1 MLKGEII
8 DISSKNK
15 YTVSFF
21 EDDSIDTLRQK
32 IGAAIDIHPD
42 RLYILVGIKLPTDY
56 YSEDPRHWEA
66 LFERMSFNNEPLETE
81 IFSEYQLQ
89 YRTPT
94 TSVAFQAFD
103 KTQWMSKPDVLQP
116 VLEPSVDF
124 LEYRI
129 LGVEES
135 KSFVLPMSNISTTL
149 VSKIPAVNLP
159 IPENAK
165 LFSSFYDSK
174 QFVRFV
180 VRAYDETAE
189 SNSSVY
195 YPLLRSTTPSKL
207 SEEAVR
213 LLQKSSQTLENLLDL
228 KVPEP
233 SEISVLRTRFYVPWV
248 DTEFGGAIRTRF
260 EQIFYGL
267 TVSKEVPCITMF
279 TSKDQ
284 ISRHKFFTEDSK
296 QKTPFLDMSL
306 WESWWS
312 VKPVRNIPSLVLFR
326 GTAKN
331 YFDRVTFTATD
342 MVVAT
347 YRPEGNT
354 ETTEQLRRQVFDWI
368 ESFDAILPFVSKSDV
383 QLHRWNLQD
392 VSFVAKYSKK
402 LEEFDLL
409 RFNCLSSIFD
419 MSDKTKSQFSFLRTD
434 HSNNGLS
441 AIEVKILQMIKDSQG
456 RLQASS
462 VSEELSVPMQKANE
476 IIQHVQA
483 RIDDDPRLG
492 EKAFRGYPTMRVG
505 PDYIMVSA
513 VSDIEK
519 MLKYTNLL
527 RFILSNPESDEL
539 DTLCPKRAEKVSA
552 TTATIPTDDLD
563 LDAAIA
569 EEHADL
575 FAFLEEEEEPER
587 IEKEQEEST
596 EPVSKISTD
605 QSHGTTYNY
614 FKARLQKF
622 DPVTFNPV
630 KSLYPKKCE
639 KNHQPIILNDSDL
652 QRIEKTPY
660 DVKTNLPEEKRMETE
675 NPDGLVVCPEYWCMR
690 DNIPLSDSQLL
701 KDKDEIRCPVCKGKL
716 QLHASDNPREFPLIK
731 KETGFLYPGYIDYM
745 SPHNG
750 RPMPCCFKKSRVK
763 KNNKT
768 EKANEDKY
776 YVLGVEKSAKID
788 RIAYISDSVLQS
800 LKINEM
806 YESFKKANV
815 RRLMSPNKGFFR
827 TGMDHP
833 SESLS
838 SLLGL
843 KTKIP
848 SPREAVEITLKC
860 SFLSTWRKPGTE
872 HLESIQGSLKK
883 IIDDSVVKE
892 ELSKLISGIDEAF
905 HKKELSLLEELEYS
919 ALALNCDVFYLD
931 SETDS
936 LKCFFYT
943 PMVRSRSRAIIVF
956 QYGNELNII
965 AYTERKSR
973 GFEFHANIYESPFS
987 KETAVELEK
996 LRNESCKLSI
1006 PSYTDATTAIQ
1017 ELLPIIE
1024 ADEYMIVLDPYQ
1036 RGQALYVPGKVILP
1050 FKSSVLPDSTQARI
1064 SGYKEISIENL
1075 PKYDSMKQL
1084 LLVAAKYAKGYTF
1097 KEDIVNN
1104 LFQTVEI
1111 LVESGL
1117 RIPVQPTAGKTS
1129 AETGEVM
1136 ETIRE
1141 IGETELTF
1149 GKESQELKKESR
1161 EISYAAEIYEF
1172 LLFQLTKDLET
1183 DYKDI
1188 ATALFDV
1195 QPNMETVKPLL
1206 KKWFD
1211 ETVMFTGISE
1221 PKDFVSKIR
1230 EPCNETCDGELCG
1243 WDGDVCKVK
1252 VGTQLDEKKLFYRL
1266 LTSLVDNSKIR
1277 AMVLDG
1283 RTTPFFSTILYLELP
1298 HEVILT
1304 DTDLD

>member
-1 MLKGEII
+1 
-8 DISSKNK
+8 
-15 YTVSFF
+15 
-21 EDDSIDTLRQK
+21 
-32 IGAAIDIHPD
+32 
-42 RLYILVGIKLPTDY
+42 
-56 YSEDPRHWEA
+56 
-66 LFERMSFNNEPLETE
+66 
-81 IFSEYQLQ
+81 
-89 YRTPT
+89 
-94 TSVAFQAFD
+94 
-103 KTQWMSKPDVLQP
+103 
-116 VLEPSVDF
+116 
-124 LEYRI
+124 
-129 LGVEES
+129 
-135 KSFVLPMSNISTTL
+135 
-149 VSKIPAVNLP
+149 
-159 IPENAK
+159 
-165 LFSSFYDSK
+165 
-174 QFVRFV
+174 
-180 VRAYDETAE
+180 
-189 SNSSVY
+189 
-195 YPLLRSTTPSKL
+195 
-207 SEEAVR
+207 
-213 LLQKSSQTLENLLDL
+213 
-228 KVPEP
+228 
-233 SEISVLRTRFYVPWV
+233 
-248 DTEFGGAIRTRF
+248 
-260 EQIFYGL
+260 
-267 TVSKEVPCITMF
+267 
-279 TSKDQ
+279 
-284 ISRHKFFTEDSK
+284 
-296 QKTPFLDMSL
+296 MSL

-312 VKPVRNIPSLVLFR
+312 IKPVRNIPSLVLFR

-331 YFDRVTFTATD
+331 YFDRVTFTASD

-354 ETTEQLRRQVFDWI
+354 ETVEQLRRQVFDWI
-368 ESFDAILPFVSKSDV
+368 HSFDAILPFVSKDDV
-383 QLHRWNLQD
+383 QLNRWNLQD
-392 VSFVAKYSKK
+392 ASFVAKYSHK

-434 HSNNGLS
+434 HSNNGLT

-456 RLQASS
+456 RLEASA
-462 VSEELSVPMQKANE
+462 VSEELSVPIQKARE

-492 EKAFRGYPTMRVG
+492 EKAFRGYPTMRLG

-513 VSDIEK
+513 VSNIEK

-527 RFILSNPESDEL
+527 RFILSNPESDDL
-539 DTLCPKRAEKVSA
+539 DKLCPKRAEKVSA
-552 TTATIPTDDLD
+552 TSAIIPTDDLD

-575 FAFLEEEEEPER
+575 FAFLEEAGDTDATQQQEEE
-587 IEKEQEEST
+587 QSAT
-596 EPVSKISTD
+596 AEPVSKISTD

-652 QRIEKTPY
+652 KRLEKTPF
-660 DVKTNLPEEKRMETE
+660 DVKTNLPEEQRMETE

-701 KDKDEIRCPVCKGKL
+701 KDKDEIRCPVCNGKL

-731 KETGFLYPGYIDYM
+731 KETGFLFPGYIDYK
-745 SPHNG
+745 SPHND

-768 EKANEDKY
+768 EKATEDKY

-788 RIAYISDSVLQS
+788 RVAYISDKLIHS
-800 LKINEM
+800 LKINET

-827 TGMDHP
+827 TGLDHP
-833 SESLS
+833 SETLS

-848 SPREAVEITLKC
+848 SPKEAIEITLKC
-860 SFLSTWRKPGTE
+860 SFVSTWRKPGTE
-872 HLESIQGSLKK
+872 HLESIEGSLKK
-883 IIDDSVVKE
+883 IIDDLVVKE
-892 ELSKLISGIDEAF
+892 ELSKIISGIDEAF

-931 SETDS
+931 AETDS

-943 PMVRSRSRAIIVF
+943 PMVRSRSRAIIVL
-956 QYGNELNII
+956 QIENDLNII
-965 AYTERKSR
+965 AYTERKAR
-973 GFEFHANIYESPFS
+973 GFEFHANIYETPFN
-987 KETAVELEK
+987 KETAIELEK
-996 LRNESCKLSI
+996 LRNESCKLNI
-1006 PSYTDATTAIQ
+1006 PSYVDAVNIMQ
-1017 ELLPIIE
+1017 QLLPE
-1024 ADEYMIVLDPYQ
+1024 VGADDYAVILDPYQ
-1036 RGQALYVPGKVILP
+1036 RGQAFYVPGKLVLP
-1050 FKSSVLPDSTQARI
+1050 FKSTALPDSTHSRI
-1064 SGYKEISIENL
+1064 SGYKEISTENL
-1075 PKYDSMKQL
+1075 PTYEAMKKL
-1084 LLVAAKYAKGYTF
+1084 LLVAATKSNGYAF
-1097 KEDIVNN
+1097 KDDVFNN
-1104 LFQTVEI
+1104 AFQKVEI
-1111 LVESGL
+1111 VVESGL
-1117 RIPVQPTAGKTS
+1117 RIPVQPTEETTT
-1129 AETGEVM
+1129 AETGEVI

-1161 EISYAAEIYEF
+1161 EISYSAEMYEF
-1172 LLFQLTKDLET
+1172 LLFQLTKDMET

-1188 ATALFDV
+1188 SKAL
-1195 QPNMETVKPLL
+1195 MEPSPKLENVKPLL
-1206 KKWFD
+1206 QKWFD
-1211 ETVMFTGISE
+1211 ETTMFTGISE
-1221 PKDFVSKIR
+1221 AKEFVSKIR
-1230 EPCNETCDGELCG
+1230 EPCNEKCEGELCG

-1252 VGTQLDEKKLFYRL
+1252 VGTQLDKNKLFHRL

-1304 DTDLD
+1304 DTDLN